1 MRKTILFVSLLLPL
15 PVWAQLPDTIMIDDV
30 MVSAHRTPLHS
41 SFSVESK
48 EVIGAGEL
56 IRAACC
62 NLGESFTANPSV
74 DVSYSDAATGAR
86 QIKLLGLS
94 GTYVQMLQENV
105 PAFRHTA
112 LPFGLGYVPGPWM
125 QSIQVSK
132 GAASVRNGY
141 ESVTGQIN
149 IEYKKPQGT
158 EGYYLN
164 AYYDTYLKLDVNA
177 DAEVHLNDNL
187 STGLLVHVEQSSQD
201 HDGNAD
207 GFMDMPKVKQYNV
220 MDRWAWVS
228 DRWIS
233 QLSVRGLHEER
244 VSGVSNH
251 SHSGIDLSGHDH
263 GGPYRIDLTTNRVEG
278 QWKNALLMRTDKGE
292 SLALILK
299 GVYHD
304 ADNLY
309 GAGGYLVNQKNA
321 YAQLLYEADLT
332 PEHNLS
338 VGASFNHDYLDEY
351 YQSGSAHSVSEA
363 WSDRLIRLQKTK
375 ETTSGAYAQYTYKP
389 NDAFTAMAGVR
400 YDYSS
405 IYGGFVTPRLHLKY
419 HPSEW
424 FTARV
429 AAGKGYRSSHP
440 IADNFTLLA
449 TGRHLNIEGEKLIM
463 AYMPTRINQSVDGIT
478 TQSKSSYYKQQSKK
492 ALKQE
497 EAWNVGG
504 SLVFDIPLGDEAL
517 SLNAD
522 YFYTNFVNQ
531 VIIDRDATTELLIY
545 NLPEGGKSYSK
556 VFQVDATYPLF
567 PGFSL
572 TCAYRYQDVKVSE
585 WVGQTKSE
593 KIKHTAHELRTPV
606 LTSKYKAL
614 ATASYKTP
622 LEFWQFDVTYQYNG
636 PGRLPDCNNGL
647 WKTKYKA
654 FGQLSAQITREFRY
668 FSVYIGGENLTG
680 FKQKNPIISAN
691 DPYSENF
698 DATMVWGPTEGAMG
712 YVGFRLN
719 IQEM

>member
-1 MRKTILFVSLLLPL
+1 MKKAIIYTAQYSLTVLLLACSAATA
-15 PVWAQLPDTIMIDDV
+15 WAQLPDTIVIDDV
-30 MVSAHRTPLHS
+30 SVTAHRTPIHS

-105 PAFRHTA
+105 PAFRTAA

-149 IEYKKPQGT
+149 IEYKKPQGM
-158 EGYYLN
+158 EGYHLN
-164 AYYDTYLKLDVNA
+164 AYYDTYLKLEANA
-177 DAEVHLNDNL
+177 DAELHLTDHL
-187 STGLLVHVEQSSQD
+187 SAGLLVHAERSNQD
-201 HDGNAD
+201 HDGNRD
-207 GFMDMPKVKQYNV
+207 GFMDMPQVKQYNL

-228 DRWIS
+228 DHWIS

-244 VSGVSNH
+244 LSGTSSH
-251 SHSGIDLSGHDH
+251 SHASS
-263 GGPYRIDLTTNRVEG
+263 PYRIDLTTNRLEG
-278 QWKNALLMRTDKGE
+278 QWKNALLMRKDKGE

-309 GAGGYLVNQKNA
+309 GARNYRVNQKNA
-321 YAQLLYEADLT
+321 YAQLMYEVDLT

-338 VGASFNHDYLDEY
+338 VGASFNHDYLDEKDLALR
-351 YQSGSAHSVSEA
+351 S
-363 WSDRLIRLQKTK
+363 L
-375 ETTSGAYAQYTYKP
+375 ETTPGAYAQYTYKP
-389 NDAFTAMAGVR
+389 SETFTAMAGIR
-400 YDYSS
+400 YDHSS
-405 IYGGFVTPRLHLKY
+405 VYGGFVTPRLHLKY
-419 HPSEW
+419 HPAEW

-449 TGRHLNIEGEKLIM
+449 TSRQLDIE
-463 AYMPTRINQSVDGIT
+463 S
-478 TQSKSSYYKQQSKK
+478 QQMQ
-492 ALKQE
+492 QE

-504 SLVFDIPLGDEAL
+504 SMVFDLPVGDETLA
-517 SLNAD
+517 LNAD
-522 YFYTNFVNQ
+522 YFYTRFNQ
-531 VIIDRDATTELLIY
+531 QVVIDRDVPQQLFIY
-545 NLPEGGKSYSK
+545 NLPDGGQSYSK
-556 VFQVDATYPLF
+556 VMQVDATYPFF

-572 TCAYRYQDVKVSE
+572 TAAYRYQDVKVSQ
-585 WVGQTKSE
+585 WVGKTAAEKSL
-593 KIKHTAHELRTPV
+593 HTAHELCTPV
-606 LTSKYKAL
+606 LTSRYKAL

-622 LEFWQFDVTYQYNG
+622 LELWQFDVTYQYNG
-636 PGRLPDCNNGL
+636 PGRLPDCHHGE
-647 WKTKYKA
+647 WQTHYKA
-654 FGQLSAQITREFRY
+654 FGQLSAQVTREFRY
-668 FSVYIGGENLTG
+668 FSVYVGGENLTG
-680 FKQKNPIISAN
+680 FKQKNPIVGAN
-691 DPYSENF
+691 DPYCDLF

-712 YVGFRLN
+712 YIGFRMN
-719 IQEM
+719 IEK

>member
-1 MRKTILFVSLLLPL
+1 MRKQLLLPL
-15 PVWAQLPDTIMIDDV
+15 LLLSATTAWAQLPDTIVIDDV
-30 MVSAHRTPLHS
+30 TVSAHRTKLHS

-56 IRAACC
+56 VRAACC

-105 PAFRHTA
+105 PAFRTAA

-149 IEYKKPQGT
+149 IEYKKPQGM
-158 EGYYLN
+158 EGYHLN
-164 AYYDTYLKLDVNA
+164 AYYDSYLKLDVNA
-177 DAEVHLNDNL
+177 DAELHLTDQL
-187 STGLLVHVEQSSQD
+187 STGLLLHVEHSDQD
-201 HDGNAD
+201 HDGNND
-207 GFMDMPKVKQYNV
+207 GFMDMPKVKQYNL

-244 VSGVSNH
+244 LSGVSNH
-251 SHSGIDLSGHDH
+251 NHSGIDLTGHDH
-263 GGPYRIDLTTNRVEG
+263 GGPYKIDLTTNRLET

-321 YAQLLYEADLT
+321 YAQLLYEVDLT

-351 YQSGSAHSVSEA
+351 YQAGSAHSVSEA
-363 WSDRLIRLQKTK
+363 WSDRLIRLQKTQ
-375 ETTSGAYAQYTYKP
+375 ETTPGAYAQYTYKP
-389 NDAFTAMAGVR
+389 NETFTAMAGVR

-405 IYGGFVTPRLHLKY
+405 IYGGFITPRLHLKY
-419 HPSEW
+419 HPVEW

-429 AAGKGYRSSHP
+429 AGGKGYRSSHP

-449 TGRHLNIEGEKLIM
+449 TGRHLNIEGEKLV
-463 AYMPTRINQSVDGIT
+463 YSNKQTRINQIVDDSNT
-478 TQSKSSYYKQQSKK
+478 MSRSNYYTQKSDKS
-492 ALKQE
+492 LKQE

-504 SLVFDIPLGDEAL
+504 SLVFDIPLGDETLA
-517 SLNAD
+517 LNAD
-522 YFYTNFVNQ
+522 YFYTKFINQ
-531 VIIDRDATTELLIY
+531 VVIDRDLSTDIFIY
-545 NLPEGGKSYSK
+545 NLPEGGQSYSK

-572 TCAYRYQDVKVSE
+572 TAAYRYQDVKVSE
-585 WVGQTKSE
+585 WVGKNDNE
-593 KIKHTAHELRTPV
+593 KAKHTVHELRTPV
-606 LTSKYKAL
+606 LTSRYKAL
-614 ATASYKTP
+614 ATASYRTP
-622 LEFWQFDVTYQYNG
+622 LELWQFDVTYQYNG
-636 PGRLPDCNNGL
+636 PGRLPDCFHGE
-647 WKTKYKA
+647 WDTHYKA

-668 FSVYIGGENLTG
+668 FSLYIGGENLTG
-680 FKQKNPIISAN
+680 FKQKNPIIGAN
-691 DPYSENF
+691 DPYSETF
-698 DATMVWGPTEGAMG
+698 DATMVWGPTEGAMA
-712 YVGFRLN
+712 YIGFRLN
-719 IQEM
+719 IDK

>member
-1 MRKTILFVSLLLPL
+1 MRKVFLITPLLLFGN
-15 PVWAQLPDTIMIDDV
+15 VWAQVQDTIMIDDV
-30 MVSAHRTPLHS
+30 TVSAQRTSLHS
-41 SFSVESK
+41 AFSVESK
-48 EVIGAGEL
+48 EVIGASDL

-105 PAFRHTA
+105 PAFRSAA

-149 IEYKKPQGT
+149 IEYKKPQGL

-164 AYYDTYLKLDVNA
+164 AYYDTYQKLDVNA

-187 STGLLVHVEQSSQD
+187 STGLLAHFEQSTRD
-201 HDGNAD
+201 HDGNGD
-207 GFMDMPKVKQYNV
+207 GFMDMPKVKQYNL
-220 MDRWAWVS
+220 MDRWCWKS
-228 DRWIS
+228 RHWIS

-244 VSGVSNH
+244 LSGVSSH
-251 SHSGIDLSGHDH
+251 SHSDIDLSGHAH
-263 GGPYRIDLTTNRVEG
+263 GGPYKIDLTTNRVEG
-278 QWKNALLMRTDKGE
+278 QWKNALLMRTDKNE

-299 GVYHD
+299 GVYHEG
-304 ADNLY
+304 DNLY
-309 GAGGYLVNQKNA
+309 GAGGYLVKQKNA
-321 YAQLLYEADLT
+321 YGQLLYEADLT

-351 YQSGSAHSVSEA
+351 FQAGSAHSVTEA

-375 ETTSGAYAQYTYKP
+375 ETTVGGYAQYTYKP
-389 NDAFTAMAGVR
+389 NESLTAMAGVR

-405 IYGGFVTPRLHLKY
+405 VYGGFVTPRLHLKY
-419 HPSEW
+419 HPTEW
-424 FTARV
+424 VTLRL
-429 AAGKGYRSSHP
+429 AAGKGYRSPHP

-449 TGRHLNIEGEKLIM
+449 TGRHLNIEGEKLVM
-463 AYMPTRINQSVDGIT
+463 AQKPTRINQVINGVSTI
-478 TQSKSSYYKQQSKK
+478 SKSNYYIQKLDK
-492 ALKQE
+492 AFKQE
-497 EAWNVGG
+497 EAWNAGG
-504 SLVFDIPLGDEAL
+504 SLVFNIPLGDEML
-517 SLNAD
+517 LLNAD
-522 YFYTNFVNQ
+522 YFYTKFQNQ
-531 VIIDRDATTELLIY
+531 VVVDRDVPTQIYFY

-556 VFQVDATYPLF
+556 VFQVDTTYPLLR
-567 PGFSL
+567 GL
-572 TCAYRYQDVKVSE
+572 TVTAAYRYQDVKVSE
-585 WVGQTKSE
+585 WVGKTDSE
-593 KIKHTAHELRTPV
+593 KTKHKAHELRTPV
-606 LTSKYKAL
+606 LTSRYKAL
-614 ATASYKTP
+614 VTASYKTP
-622 LEFWQFDVTYQYNG
+622 LELWQLDVTYQLNG
-636 PGRLPDCNNGL
+636 PGRLPDNFNGE
-647 WKTKYKA
+647 WDTHFKA
-654 FGQLSAQITREFRY
+654 FGQLSAQVTREFRN

-680 FKQKNPIISAN
+680 FKQKNPIIGASN
-691 DPYSENF
+691 PYGETF

-719 IQEM
+719 IQK